1 MMMLLLLWQLLLL
14 LWWIVEWQTV
24 AIGECQAIEVSK
36 FTHYFWYLIT
46 FRTEAN
52 QAAAANACAA
62 NAAANDAVLMLLLLL
77 QIVAVMMIVMLMR
90 MRMMVMMMAVT
101 VTVTVVVIVT
111 VTVMMLM
118 ADGGRALAQC
128 GIFASAA
135 AIQLLRPLERAR
147 LAHLQAT
154 LAALLLRRRLAL
166 TESIQ
171 IGSYELRL
179 QCLGRRNGCAV
190 IFTSWR
196 RR

>member
-1 MMMLLLLWQLLLL
+1 M
-14 LWWIVEWQTV
+14 

-62 NAAANDAVLMLLLLL
+62 NAAANDAVVMLLLLLLVVMRLVMLL
-77 QIVAVMMIVMLMR
+77 QIVAVMMIVVRMRMR
-90 MRMMVMMMAVT
+90 MRMMVMMMAVAVT
-101 VTVTVVVIVT
+101 VTVTMVVI

-118 ADGGRALAQC
+118 ANGGRALAQC
-128 GIFASAA
+128 GILASAA
-135 AIQLLRPLERAR
+135 AIQLLWPLERAR

-154 LAALLLRRRLAL
+154 LATLLLRRRFAL
-166 TESIQ
+166 TECIQ
-171 IGSYELRL
+171 IDSDKLRL

>member
-14 LWWIVEWQTV
+14 LLWIVKWQTV

-62 NAAANDAVLMLLLLL
+62 NAAADDAVLMLL
-77 QIVAVMMIVMLMR
+77 QVVAVMMIVMR
-90 MRMMVMMMAVT
+90 MRMHMRMMMMMMAVT
-101 VTVTVVVIVT
+101 VTVTVVVIVI

-118 ADGGRALAQC
+118 ANGGRAIAQC
-128 GIFASAA
+128 GISVACAA
-135 AIQLLRPLERAR
+135 AIQLLWPLQRAR

-154 LAALLLRRRLAL
+154 LAALLLHRRLAL
-166 TESIQ
+166 TECIQ
-171 IGSYELRL
+171 IGSYKLRL

>member
-1 MMMLLLLWQLLLL
+1 M
-14 LWWIVEWQTV
+14 

-62 NAAANDAVLMLLLLL
+62 NAAANDAVVMLLLLVMLL
-77 QIVAVMMIVMLMR
+77 QIVAVMMIVVRMLMR
-90 MRMMVMMMAVT
+90 MRMMVMMMAVAVT
-101 VTVTVVVIVT
+101 VTVTVTMVVI

-118 ADGGRALAQC
+118 ANGGRALAQC
-128 GIFASAA
+128 CILASAA
-135 AIQLLRPLERAR
+135 AIQLLWPLERAR

-154 LAALLLRRRLAL
+154 LAALLLRRRFAL
-166 TESIQ
+166 TECIQ
-171 IGSYELRL
+171 IGSYKLRL

-190 IFTSWR
+190 IFPSWR

>member
-1 MMMLLLLWQLLLL
+1 MLLLLWQLLLL

-62 NAAANDAVLMLLLLL
+62 NAAADDAVLMLLVLLLL

-90 MRMMVMMMAVT
+90 MMVMMMAVT
-101 VTVTVVVIVT
+101 VTVIVIVT

-118 ADGGRALAQC
+118 ANGGRALAQC
-128 GIFASAA
+128 CIFASAA

-154 LAALLLRRRLAL
+154 LAALLLRRRFAL
-166 TESIQ
+166 TECIQ
-171 IGSYELRL
+171 IGSHELRL
-179 QCLGRRNGCAV
+179 QSLGRRNGCAV
-190 IFTSWR
+190 IFPSWR

>member
-1 MMMLLLLWQLLLL
+1 M
-14 LWWIVEWQTV
+14 

-62 NAAANDAVLMLLLLL
+62 NAAANDAVVMLLLLVMRLVMLL
-77 QIVAVMMIVMLMR
+77 QIVAVMMIVVRMRMR
-90 MRMMVMMMAVT
+90 MRMMVMMMAVAVT
-101 VTVTVVVIVT
+101 VTVTMVVI

-118 ADGGRALAQC
+118 ANSGRALAQC
-128 GIFASAA
+128 SCIFASAA
-135 AIQLLRPLERAR
+135 AIQLLWPLERAR

-154 LAALLLRRRLAL
+154 LAALLLRRRFAL
-166 TESIQ
+166 TECIQ
-171 IGSYELRL
+171 IGSYKLRL

>member
-36 FTHYFWYLIT
+36 LTHYFWYLIT

-77 QIVAVMMIVMLMR
+77 LQIVAVMMIVMLMR
-90 MRMMVMMMAVT
+90 MMVMMMT

-111 VTVMMLM
+111 VMMLM
-118 ADGGRALAQC
+118 ANGGRALAQC
-128 GIFASAA
+128 CILASAA

-166 TESIQ
+166 TECIQ
-171 IGSYELRL
+171 IGSHELRL

-190 IFTSWR
+190 IFPSWR

>member
-1 MMMLLLLWQLLLL
+1 M
-14 LWWIVEWQTV
+14 

-62 NAAANDAVLMLLLLL
+62 NAAANDAVVMLLLLLLVMRLVMLL
-77 QIVAVMMIVMLMR
+77 QIVAVMMIVVRMRMR
-90 MRMMVMMMAVT
+90 MRMMVMMMAVAVT
-101 VTVTVVVIVT
+101 VTVTMVVI

-118 ADGGRALAQC
+118 ANGGRALAQC
-128 GIFASAA
+128 CILASAA
-135 AIQLLRPLERAR
+135 AIQLLWPLERAR

-154 LAALLLRRRLAL
+154 LAALLLRRRFAL
-166 TESIQ
+166 TECIQ
-171 IGSYELRL
+171 IGSYKLRL